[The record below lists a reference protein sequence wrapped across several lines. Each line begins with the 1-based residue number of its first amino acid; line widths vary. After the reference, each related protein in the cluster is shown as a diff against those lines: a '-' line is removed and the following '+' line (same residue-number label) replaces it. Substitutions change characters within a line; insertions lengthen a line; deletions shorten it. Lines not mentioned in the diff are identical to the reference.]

1 VPNFYTPENAVEAFS
16 YLCAHRRNQSQLLE
30 VPAALAGGGAI
41 PRAPDMAAIHA
52 IRDAA
57 LAAGRTLLS
66 EHESKALLRAFGLD
80 VPASTIATGRDTAVA
95 AARAIGFPVALK
107 ILSPDI
113 AHKSDAGGVRLDL
126 EDESSVAAAYTDM
139 LRQVHA
145 RLPQARL
152 DGVVVQPMLRFAHSR
167 EVLVGLATDA
177 VFGPVITFGA
187 GGVAVEAIG
196 DTAIALPPLNEVLA
210 KDLIARPRVARLLD
224 AYRDVPAADRA
235 ALIALL
241 TGVSGMA
248 CLLPWIREMD
258 LNPVL
263 AHPGGAAVVDA
274 RIAIDP
280 SRLHALP
287 RYGHMAIHPYP
298 AELEGSLRLRDG
310 TVLALRPMRPEDAG
324 LERDFVARLSP
335 QSRYL
340 RFHSHLME
348 LQPDALARFTQLD
361 YDREL
366 ALVALAPDSSHFVG
380 VGRYAPNPDGTTA
393 EFALAVADAWQGRGL
408 GSALLSRLAGC
419 AQAAGYRALEG
430 HILDENAEM
439 LQVARRLGFTNLER
453 QDGVVSVR
461 RTLVQAPSTT

>member
-1 VPNFYTPENAVEAFS
+1 
-16 YLCAHRRNQSQLLE
+16 
-30 VPAALAGGGAI
+30 
-41 PRAPDMAAIHA
+41 
-52 IRDAA
+52 
-57 LAAGRTLLS
+57 
-66 EHESKALLRAFGLD
+66 
-80 VPASTIATGRDTAVA
+80 
-95 AARAIGFPVALK
+95 
-107 ILSPDI
+107 
-113 AHKSDAGGVRLDL
+113 
-126 EDESSVAAAYTDM
+126 
-139 LRQVHA
+139 
-145 RLPQARL
+145 
-152 DGVVVQPMLRFAHSR
+152 MLRFAHSR

-235 ALIALL
+235 ALVALL

-248 CLLPWIREMD
+248 CLLPWVREMD

-439 LQVARRLGFTNLER
+439 LQVARRLGFTDLER